1 LKRRPEAA
9 VAALLVLGLLVA
21 GGGAWLRSRH
31 RPPDVTSLLP
41 PRGLL
46 ATLSGDALGRRIA
59 DLRGVALYRVL
70 LDLSPRGALPPRLGW
85 RAGVPDP
92 AAVVPRDGSSAL
104 GIYRGGWVL
113 ETSAEIA
120 VDGAVRRD
128 GGALVASSPS
138 LLAEDAAAAPWP
150 GEPADPGSLRFHA
163 RHDGSFRG
171 AGPRLGPLLER
182 WAPRE
187 IDGTMRYSSGNVRE
201 RFLLTCAGR
210 CILDALDPSG
220 DADLSGPAAAAA
232 LPGATSVAAFR
243 LAPSALLDSLEGE
256 GSGRGDLLSEI
267 GRLEGFLDL
276 PIRKDLAASL
286 RGPGVAAV
294 LRDPRAGDAVVVGL
308 ELKSPGTARALLD
321 RVAAVGA
328 LTGSASLVQYR
339 GVPVVTWSGGRRL
352 HGLEPS
358 AGIDGDLLVL
368 ALRPSDLE
376 EVIDRRR
383 DGRTAPPEALRSD
396 LRALPSGPWKGATRT
411 TTASTSWESLLR
423 GSGAVEEVRI
433 ESRAVLYRRSRGWI
447 LEGGGRSPA
456 ILADGVTPAIVRA
469 ALRSGS

>member
-1 LKRRPEAA
+1 LKRRPEGA

-31 RPPDVTSLLP
+31 RSPDVSSALP
-41 PRGLL
+41 PHGLL

-59 DLRGVALYRVL
+59 DLRGVALYRVI
-70 LDLSPRGALPPRLGW
+70 LDLSPRGALPSRLRW
-85 RAGVPDP
+85 RAGTPDP
-92 AAVVPRDGSSAL
+92 AAVVPRNGSSAL

-113 ETSAEIA
+113 GTSAEIA
-120 VDGAVRRD
+120 VDAAVRRR
-128 GGALVASSPS
+128 GCALVASSPS
-138 LLAEDAAAAPWP
+138 LLDEDAAAAPWP
-150 GEPADPGSLRFHA
+150 GGPADPGSLRVRV
-163 RHDGSFRG
+163 RHDGTFRG
-171 AGPRLGPLLER
+171 AGPTLGPLLER

-187 IDGTMRYSSGNVRE
+187 IDGTTRYSSGNVRE

-232 LPGATSVAAFR
+232 LPGATSIAVFR
-243 LAPSALLDSLEGE
+243 LAPSAILDSLGGE
-256 GSGRGDLLSEI
+256 LSEI

-276 PIRKDLAASL
+276 PIRRDLAASL

-294 LRDPRAGDAVVVGL
+294 LRDPSAGDAVVVGL

-321 RVAAVGA
+321 RIAAVGA

-339 GVPVVTWSGGRRL
+339 GVPVLTWSGGRRL

-383 DGRTAPPEALRSD
+383 DGRGAPPDALRSD

-423 GSGAVEEVRI
+423 GSGAVEEIPI

-456 ILADGVTPAIVRA
+456 VLADGVTPAIVRA
-469 ALRSGS
+469 AIRSGS